1 MINLKYSK
9 NVVND
14 YEKLSNGRKNY
25 IMKRANKKGV
35 SVPEYLNEKY
45 GQ

>member
-9 NVVND
+9 DVVND

-35 SVPEYLNEKY
+35 SVPEYLKGKY
-45 GQ
+45 SE